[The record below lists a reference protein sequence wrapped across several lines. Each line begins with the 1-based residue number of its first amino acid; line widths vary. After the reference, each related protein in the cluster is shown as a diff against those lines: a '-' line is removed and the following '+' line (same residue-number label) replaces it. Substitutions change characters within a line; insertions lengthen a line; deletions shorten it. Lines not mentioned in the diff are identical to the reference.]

1 MTAPG
6 GPARPARLAGFV
18 LLGVAVVAVGL
29 GVFSLTSNGQP
40 SANTGHP
47 PVTGTTTPAATT
59 QPGTTAPGA
68 TTTTPG
74 ATSGY
79 PSGQTTTVAPPPGTG
94 TSASAPVNPY
104 ANVPVRVLNNSTVKG
119 LADVARNDFIAAGF
133 DVVEASN
140 YAFTTLPTSTVY
152 YTPEIPG
159 QQAAAQALAQQFGMK
174 LAVRTS
180 DFAGYGPG
188 VLAVVT
194 KDFKGA
200 VNGGK

>member
-29 GVFSLTSNGQP
+29 GVFSLTGNGQP

-59 QPGTTAPGA
+59 TAPATTAPPA
-68 TTTTPG
+68 TTTTPP
-74 ATSGY
+74 ASGY

-94 TSASAPVNPY
+94 TSPNAPANPY
-104 ANVPVRVLNNSTVKG
+104 ANIPVRVLNNSTLKG
-119 LADVARNDFIAAGF
+119 LADQARADFVAAGF
-133 DVVEASN
+133 DVVEVTN

-152 YTPEIPG
+152 YTPQIPG

-200 VNGGK
+200 VGGGK